1 MVPNDLSD
9 WDYELIKK
17 LTGQGYFET
26 DKFDFKVD
34 SPHKSDNQGKYRLE
48 KSICAFANTEG
59 GFLIFG
65 IKDDNNLSLEDRILG
80 IDPGRDFPREIG
92 DKIHNIEPSVY
103 YDFINPPIKV
113 PNNVNVI
120 HVIKIPQSPNRPHWT
135 SKGEFCYRTNRG
147 NVNMSYQQIKDSFLG
162 EEIRRQKLRL
172 LYIELS
178 INKNRAESML
188 ISEAKIDNSYT
199 LLTLDSEVLQTLLVD
214 TYPLIIKEDELI
226 SLLIQIREN
235 ITIINNEIKILFSKV
250 SLPMHNMNEIISESN
265 KSINNKLKILSSY
278 LEKALKILEDKYD
291 FN

>member
-1 MVPNDLSD
+1 
-9 WDYELIKK
+9 
-17 LTGQGYFET
+17 
-26 DKFDFKVD
+26 
-34 SPHKSDNQGKYRLE
+34 
-48 KSICAFANTEG
+48 
-59 GFLIFG
+59 
-65 IKDDNNLSLEDRILG
+65 
-80 IDPGRDFPREIG
+80 
-92 DKIHNIEPSVY
+92 
-103 YDFINPPIKV
+103 
-113 PNNVNVI
+113 
-120 HVIKIPQSPNRPHWT
+120 
-135 SKGEFCYRTNRG
+135 
-147 NVNMSYQQIKDSFLG
+147 MSYQQIKDSFLG